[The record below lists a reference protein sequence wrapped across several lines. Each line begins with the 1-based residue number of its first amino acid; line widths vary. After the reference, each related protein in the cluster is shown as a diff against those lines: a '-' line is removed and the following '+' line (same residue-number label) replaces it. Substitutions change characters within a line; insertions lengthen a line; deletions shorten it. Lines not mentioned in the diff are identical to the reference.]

1 MSILGKLGGAAAGF
15 ILGGGP
21 VGALIGA
28 LAGHF
33 LIDREMPALEPGEA
47 PGVVFTIA
55 MIALAAKMAKADG
68 VVTEDELAT
77 FQRLFRVSPQ
87 EQSSVDRI
95 FRLAQ
100 QDTAGY
106 EAYAGQIAKMLA
118 GNPALLE
125 DILDG
130 LFEIAKSDGVFHPG
144 ESAFLERVA
153 DIFGFS
159 PNEYRRIR
167 AVHLGPD
174 KGDPY
179 VVLGVAYDASD
190 DEVKATYRLL
200 VRENHPDKLIAR
212 GVPEEFI
219 RLATDKLAAINEAY
233 DKIERER
240 GWNALAKGRTH

>member
-1 MSILGKLGGAAAGF
+1 MSIFGKLGGAAAGF
-15 ILGGGP
+15 MLGGGP
-21 VGALIGA
+21 IGALIGA

-33 LIDREMPALEPGEA
+33 LIDREMPTLEPGEA

-68 VVTEDELAT
+68 TVTDDEVDT
-77 FQRLFRVSPQ
+77 FHRLFRVAPS
-87 EQSSVDRI
+87 EQSSVDRV

-106 EAYAGQIAKMLA
+106 EAYAAQIAKMLA
-118 GNPALLE
+118 GNPALME

-159 PNEYRRIR
+159 TNEYRRIR
-167 AVHLGPD
+167 AAHVGPD

-179 VVLGVAYDASD
+179 VILGVAFDAGD
-190 DEVKATYRLL
+190 DEVKATYRML

-212 GVPEEFI
+212 GVPAEFI
-219 RLATDKLAAINEAY
+219 RLATDKLAAINTAY
-233 DKIERER
+233 GRIGKER
-240 GWNALAKGRTH
+240 GWR

>member
-1 MSILGKLGGAAAGF
+1 MSIFGKLGGAAAGF
-15 ILGGGP
+15 VLGGGP
-21 VGALIGA
+21 IGALIGA

-33 LIDREMPALEPGEA
+33 LIDREMPALSPGEA

-68 VVTEDELAT
+68 TVTDEEIET
-77 FQRLFRVSPQ
+77 FHRLFRVDPR
-87 EQSSVDRI
+87 EQASLDRV

-100 QDTAGY
+100 QDTAGF
-106 EAYAGQIAKMLA
+106 EAYAGQIAQMLA

-130 LFEIAKSDGVFHPG
+130 LFEIAKADGVFHPG
-144 ESAFLERVA
+144 EAAFLERVA

-167 AVHLGPD
+167 ASHIGPD
-174 KGDPY
+174 RGDPY
-179 VVLGVAYDASD
+179 IVLGVDYAASD
-190 DEVKATYRLL
+190 EEVRATYRML

-219 RLATDKLAAINEAY
+219 RLATDKLAVINGAY
-233 DKIERER
+233 EKVSKER
-240 GWNALAKGRTH
+240 GWKS

>member
-1 MSILGKLGGAAAGF
+1 MSIWGKFGGAAAGF
-15 ILGGGP
+15 LLGGGP
-21 VGALIGA
+21 IGALLGA

-33 LIDREMPALEPGEA
+33 LIDREIPSLEPGEE

-68 VVTEDELAT
+68 TVTAEEIET
-77 FQRLFRVSPQ
+77 FHRLFRVPLK
-87 EQSSVDRI
+87 EQANVDRI

-106 EAYAGQIAKMLA
+106 EAYATQVSKVLA

-130 LFEIAKSDGVFHPG
+130 LFEIAKADGVFHPG
-144 ESAFLERVA
+144 EAQFLERVA
-153 DIFGFS
+153 DIFGFT
-159 PNEYRRIR
+159 PNAYRRIR
-167 AVHLGPD
+167 AAHIGPD

-179 VVLGVAYDASD
+179 VVLGVDYDASD
-190 DEVKATYRLL
+190 DEIKATYRML
-200 VRENHPDKLIAR
+200 VRENHPDKLMAR

-219 RLATDKLAAINEAY
+219 SLATDKLATINTAY
-233 DKIERER
+233 DKIEKER
-240 GWNALAKGRTH
+240 GRRL

>member
-1 MSILGKLGGAAAGF
+1 MSIFGKLGGAAAGF
-15 ILGGGP
+15 MLGGGP
-21 VGALIGA
+21 IGALIGA

-33 LIDREMPALEPGEA
+33 LIDREMPSLSPGEA

-68 VVTEDELAT
+68 TVTDDEVET
-77 FQRLFRVSPQ
+77 FHRLFRVSPQ
-87 EQSSVDRI
+87 EKASVDRV

-100 QDTAGY
+100 QDTAGF
-106 EAYAGQIAKMLA
+106 EAYASQIAKMLA

-130 LFEIAKSDGVFHPG
+130 LFEIAKADGVFHPG
-144 ESAFLERVA
+144 EQAFLERVA

-167 AVHLGPD
+167 AAHIGPD

-179 VVLGVAYDASD
+179 VILGVEFAASD
-190 DEVKATYRLL
+190 VEVKATYRLL
-200 VRENHPDKLIAR
+200 VRENHPDRLIGR
-212 GVPEEFI
+212 GVPEEFV
-219 RLATDKLAAINEAY
+219 RLATEKLAAINAAY
-233 DKIERER
+233 DRIGRER
-240 GWNALAKGRTH
+240 GWK

>member
-1 MSILGKLGGAAAGF
+1 MSIFGKLGGAAAGF
-15 ILGGGP
+15 MLGGGP

-33 LIDREMPALEPGEA
+33 LIDREMQQIAPGDA

-68 VVTEDELAT
+68 TVTDDEVET
-77 FQRLFRVSPQ
+77 FHRLFRVTPG
-87 EQSSVDRI
+87 EQSSVDRV

-130 LFEIAKSDGVFHPG
+130 LFEIAKADGIFHPG
-144 ESAFLERVA
+144 EAAFLERVA
-153 DIFGFS
+153 DIFGFTPS
-159 PNEYRRIR
+159 EYRRIR
-167 AVHLGPD
+167 AAHIGPD

-179 VVLGVAYDASD
+179 VIIGVAFDAKD
-190 DEVKATYRLL
+190 DEIRATYRML
-200 VRENHPDKLIAR
+200 VRENHPDKLIGR
-212 GVPEEFI
+212 GVPEEFV
-219 RLATDKLAAINEAY
+219 RLATDKLAVINGAY
-233 DKIERER
+233 EKIGKER
-240 GWNALAKGRTH
+240 GWR

>member
-15 ILGGGP
+15 MLGGGP

-33 LIDREMPALEPGEA
+33 LIDREVPSLEPGEA
-47 PGVVFTIA
+47 PGIVFTIA

-68 VVTEDELAT
+68 TVTEDEIET
-77 FQRLFRVSPQ
+77 FHRLFRVAPN
-87 EQSSVDRI
+87 EQASVDRI

-100 QDTAGY
+100 QDTAGF
-106 EAYAGQIAKMLA
+106 EAYAAQIAKMLV

-130 LFEIAKSDGVFHPG
+130 LFEIAKADGVFHPG
-144 ESAFLERVA
+144 EEAYLGRVA
-153 DIFGFS
+153 DIFGFT
-159 PNEYRRIR
+159 PGEYRRIR
-167 AVHLGPD
+167 AAHVGPD
-174 KGDPY
+174 KNDPY
-179 VVLGVAYDASD
+179 VILGVAHDAGD
-190 DEVKATYRLL
+190 DEVRATYRLL

-219 RLATDKLAAINEAY
+219 RLATDKLAVINAAF
-233 DKIERER
+233 DKIEKER
-240 GWNALAKGRTH
+240 GWRS

>member
-15 ILGGGP
+15 MLGGGP

-33 LIDREMPALEPGEA
+33 LIDREMPQLEPGEA

-68 VVTEDELAT
+68 AVTEEEVAT
-77 FQRLFRVSPQ
+77 FQRLFRVPPH
-87 EQSSVDRI
+87 ERSSVDRI

-106 EAYAGQIAKMLA
+106 EAYATQIGTMLA

-130 LFEIAKSDGVFHPG
+130 LFEIAKADGVFHPG
-144 ESAFLERVA
+144 EAAFLERVA

-159 PNEYRRIR
+159 LNEYRRIR
-167 AVHLGPD
+167 ASHIGPD

-179 VVLGVAYDASD
+179 VILGVDFAASD
-190 DEVKATYRLL
+190 EEVKATWRLL
-200 VRENHPDKLIAR
+200 VRENHPDKLMAR

-219 RLATDKLAAINEAY
+219 RLATDKLAVINAAY
-233 DKIERER
+233 DRIERER
-240 GWNALAKGRTH
+240 GWK

>member
-15 ILGGGP
+15 MLGGGP

-33 LIDREMPALEPGEA
+33 LIDREMPQLSPGEA

-68 VVTEDELAT
+68 TVTDDEVET
-77 FQRLFRVSPQ
+77 FHRLFRVPAH
-87 EQSSVDRI
+87 EQTSVDRI

-100 QDTAGY
+100 QDTAGF
-106 EAYAGQIAKMLA
+106 EAYASQIAQMLV

-130 LFEIAKSDGVFHPG
+130 LFQIALADGVFHPG
-144 ESAFLERVA
+144 EAAFLERVA
-153 DIFGFS
+153 DIFGFTT
-159 PNEYRRIR
+159 NEYRRIR
-167 AVHLGPD
+167 AAHIGPD

-179 VVLGVAYDASD
+179 VILGVAFDAGD
-190 DEVKATYRLL
+190 DEVKATYRML
-200 VRENHPDKLIAR
+200 VRE
-212 GVPEEFI
+212 
-219 RLATDKLAAINEAY
+219 
-233 DKIERER
+233 
-240 GWNALAKGRTH
+240 